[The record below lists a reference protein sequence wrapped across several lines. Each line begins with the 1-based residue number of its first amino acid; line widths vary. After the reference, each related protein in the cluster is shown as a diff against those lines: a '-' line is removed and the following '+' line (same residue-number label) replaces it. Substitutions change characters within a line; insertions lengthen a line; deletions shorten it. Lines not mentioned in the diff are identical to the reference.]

1 MQKTALVLILFFIG
15 CSVKTTP
22 IYAVIKTPKI
32 KISDQ
37 GFLKE
42 GFGYKEIIIYKAGV
56 EPVRIT
62 VKNSFICLND
72 QCMDKKKFVK
82 KYLGGYD
89 DLFESILNKKPL
101 KNFDKITK
109 LKEGFLQKDKNIFY
123 LVTKDKVLFKD
134 KKRKIII
141 LIKFLRERG

>member
-1 MQKTALVLILFFIG
+1 
-15 CSVKTTP
+15 
-22 IYAVIKTPKI
+22 
-32 KISDQ
+32 
-37 GFLKE
+37 
-42 GFGYKEIIIYKAGV
+42 
-56 EPVRIT
+56 
-62 VKNSFICLND
+62 
-72 QCMDKKKFVK
+72 MDKKKFVK